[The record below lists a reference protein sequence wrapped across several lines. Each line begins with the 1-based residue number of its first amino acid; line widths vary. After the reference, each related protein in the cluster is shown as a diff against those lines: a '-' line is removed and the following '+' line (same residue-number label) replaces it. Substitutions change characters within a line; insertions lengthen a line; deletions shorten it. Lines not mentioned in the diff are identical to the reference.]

1 VPIRDWCRK
10 YGILSGGHLGGDD
23 ETMGSSVHGYGHI
36 LRGMRG
42 MDLPGVDAIWR
53 QLFPDQRNHHFP
65 RYAGSVA
72 HQQGNSRVLTESFG
86 VYGNGLTLAEMK
98 WLVNYQYVRGCN
110 MLVQVEYPVGTGG
123 NLIPG
128 ERPHLDPASP
138 LWRHQALFQDYTARL
153 GYVLCQGKPDV
164 DVALYFPVRDF
175 WAAAPARSTPESRAQ
190 DEVVLEIEK
199 HQADFD
205 FVDDDLL
212 DDNAGKD
219 GRIHV
224 GPMTYRTLVVSPAHM
239 LPDRTAA
246 AMARFVRSGGTLV
259 FAGDIPATGPHAKRG
274 FLECLGTTP
283 LRMGERRRLGDGWA
297 ILCAI
302 NDVGP
307 LIPAVIT
314 LDPVPASVRATARRT
329 EFGKII
335 VLINESRQWVTTN
348 AKLDLGGTLKRLDL
362 DTGLVLA
369 ASAQITLPPW
379 GALCL
384 LIGADL
390 IPATTSQLPDTK
402 SWTSISGDWQ
412 IRPLERV
419 IIENGDFAWKSF
431 STNAWRAAQ
440 LGDWKEQVGADFS
453 GVAEY
458 RICFDYVG
466 ENGDKRFVD
475 MGDVAA
481 AAEVWL
487 NGVHLG
493 ARAWQ
498 PYCFQTGEA
507 LRKGQ
512 NELRIQIAN
521 TLANY
526 LVSPAVRASW
536 AAMKG
541 PGWPGPYDG
550 KANAFERESTA
561 SGLFGPVRIASGH

>member
-1 VPIRDWCRK
+1 
-10 YGILSGGHLGGDD
+10 
-23 ETMGSSVHGYGHI
+23 
-36 LRGMRG
+36 
-42 MDLPGVDAIWR
+42 
-53 QLFPDQRNHHFP
+53 
-65 RYAGSVA
+65 
-72 HQQGNSRVLTESFG
+72 
-86 VYGNGLTLAEMK
+86 
-98 WLVNYQYVRGCN
+98 
-110 MLVQVEYPVGTGG
+110 
-123 NLIPG
+123 
-128 ERPHLDPASP
+128 LDP
-138 LWRHQALFQDYTARL
+138 
-153 GYVLCQGKPDV
+153 
-164 DVALYFPVRDF
+164 
-175 WAAAPARSTPESRAQ
+175 
-190 DEVVLEIEK
+190 
-199 HQADFD
+199 
-205 FVDDDLL
+205 
-212 DDNAGKD
+212 
-219 GRIHV
+219 
-224 GPMTYRTLVVSPAHM
+224 
-239 LPDRTAA
+239 
-246 AMARFVRSGGTLV
+246 
-259 FAGDIPATGPHAKRG
+259 
-274 FLECLGTTP
+274 
-283 LRMGERRRLGDGWA
+283 
-297 ILCAI
+297 
-302 NDVGP
+302 
-307 LIPAVIT
+307 
-314 LDPVPASVRATARRT
+314 
-329 EFGKII
+329 
-335 VLINESRQWVTTN
+335 
-348 AKLDLGGTLKRLDL
+348 GGTLKRLDL

-440 LGDWKEQVGADFS
+440 LGDWKEQLGADFS